1 MHDPIYCSVA
11 ITENLAIPRLRYPE
25 FRKDLKTEKT
35 ALTFTDIE
43 FLISKNSRS
52 MIKVIMYVFLHQEAT
67 CFMKFAITLD
77 KSTMAYVCYPEFY
90 ICEGLYKND

>member
-1 MHDPIYCSVA
+1 MRQFSFRQFGYLKTYLFKKRVMHDPIYCSVA

-52 MIKVIMYVFLHQEAT
+52 MIKVIMYVFLH
-67 CFMKFAITLD
+67 
-77 KSTMAYVCYPEFY
+77 
-90 ICEGLYKND
+90 